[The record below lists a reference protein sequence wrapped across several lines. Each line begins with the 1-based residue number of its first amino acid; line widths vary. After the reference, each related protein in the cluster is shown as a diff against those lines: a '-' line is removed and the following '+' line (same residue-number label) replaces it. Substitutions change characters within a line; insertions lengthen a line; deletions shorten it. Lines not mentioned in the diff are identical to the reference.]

1 MCICVLSVFVGC
13 CSVLCFTGL
22 SFALLFSWS
31 GEMKHLKCQTNVEIL
46 AECMSHTG
54 RDSEGHSKIKTTQHN
69 LPLLC
74 VSQLKVDRMVR
85 NLITENIYYKYYYQ
99 IRQQIT
105 NKLVEVNCLHTI
117 WWNIVVIKFDS
128 DLRQVGCFFLGTPV
142 SSTIKTDCCNITKIL
157 LKVEL
162 NMILVTLTNI
172 LGCLDQVS

>member
-13 CSVLCFTGL
+13 SSDLCFTGL

-31 GEMKHLKCQTNVEIL
+31 SEMKHLKCQTNVEIL
-46 AECMSHTG
+46 AECTSHTG
-54 RDSEGHSKIKTTQHN
+54 RDSEGHSKIETTQHN

-74 VSQLKVDRMVR
+74 VSQLIVDRMVR
-85 NLITENIYYKYYYQ
+85 NLITENIEYYYQ

-128 DLRQVGCFFLGTPV
+128 DLWQVGCFFLGTPV
-142 SSTIKTDCCNITKIL
+142 SSTIKTECCNIAKIL